1 MRPFV
6 PSLGCCVYLELVTWE
21 ALLTQGHS
29 ADILARTWLTI
40 VKAFTLFHIFIKSI
54 YQPYQV
60 LVFVRGVNSYNCNL
74 LKVQRLLKSLKVYIV
89 YFTATVLCLK
99 LIAMKIKAFLHDFL
113 CKSHLH
119 ANPIQHCRPR
129 RLNPCLVFI
138 TIQLTIDVI
147 LQHTCWCEPLER
159 IIQEIDHVD

>member
-40 VKAFTLFHIFIKSI
+40 VKTFTLFHIFIKSI

-74 LKVQRLLKSLKVYIV
+74 LNVQRLLKSLKGYIV
-89 YFTATVLCLK
+89 CFTATVLCLK

-113 CKSHLH
+113 CNL
-119 ANPIQHCRPR
+119 IYM
-129 RLNPCLVFI
+129 L
-138 TIQLTIDVI
+138 I
-147 LQHTCWCEPLER
+147 LSNTVD
-159 IIQEIDHVD
+159 QEDKIRVLFSLQYNLQST